1 LRYDIWIVLYLYTF
15 ILTIVLELPVA
26 VFLSTKFLKKP
37 VKRSVV
43 AGIIA
48 QLATHPFFIGILPII
63 VVLLKDNPYQG
74 LEYINNIYVKELI
87 FIPLIEAGVYYLIL
101 KPEKKW
107 FPLVIAYA
115 ANFTSWGIGYL
126 IPMKWII
133 EIMR

>member
-1 LRYDIWIVLYLYTF
+1 MRYDIWIVLYLYTF
-15 ILTIVLELPVA
+15 VLTIVLELPVV

-37 VKRSVV
+37 VKRSVM
-43 AGIIA
+43 AGIVS
-48 QLATHPFFIGILPII
+48 QLATHPFFIGILPIV

-74 LEYINNIYVKELI
+74 LEFINNIYVKELV

-101 KPEKKW
+101 KPQKKW
-107 FPLVIAYA
+107 FPLVISYG
-115 ANFTSWGIGYL
+115 ANLTSWGVGYL